1 MMIYIPKEWLK
12 NADNEQKVQHIL
24 SKYFINDINYD
35 ITLMT
40 RELEAIGETIIIE
53 KIKTGAISA

>member
-1 MMIYIPKEWLK
+1 MIYIPKEWLK
-12 NADNEQKVQHIL
+12 NEDNEQKVQGIL

>member
-1 MMIYIPKEWLK
+1 MIYIPKEWLK
-12 NADNEQKVQHIL
+12 NADNEQKVQGIL

>member
-1 MMIYIPKEWLK
+1 MIYIPKEWLN
-12 NADNEQKVQHIL
+12 NADNEQKVQGIL

>member
-1 MMIYIPKEWLK
+1 MIYIPKEWLK
-12 NADNEQKVQHIL
+12 NADNEQTVQHIL

>member
-1 MMIYIPKEWLK
+1 MIYIPKEWLK
-12 NADNEQKVQHIL
+12 NADNEEKVHKIL

-40 RELEAIGETIIIE
+40 KELEEIGETIIIK
-53 KIKTGAISA
+53 KIEAGEINA

>member
-1 MMIYIPKEWLK
+1 MIYIPKEWLE
-12 NADNEQKVQHIL
+12 NVENEKKVQDIL

-40 RELEAIGETIIIE
+40 KELEAIGETIILE
-53 KIKTGAISA
+53 KIKAGLIKA